1 MLTTIQTTHVVTFTA
16 DAKDTIPLLE
26 VSGRL
31 RLKEVS
37 DA

>member
-1 MLTTIQTTHVVTFTA
+1 MLTTIQTTHVVMFTA

-26 VSGRL
+26 VSRHL